1 MTQIRNNCYGA
12 APGVLVW
19 GSSAYIPLMWL
30 WGVFWCFLSFLWS
43 SCFPGGIR
51 WPLYLSLTR
60 DVRCCRVPFNGSNGR
75 DDRDHV
81 IDGPSG
87 MVYKFRSSGRI
98 SGIGWRQKQK
108 VLNSGKL
115 KAELCS
121 LLSKGKTWSTSSL
134 NLLYLHT
141 NRKRK
146 SVRQLNKQ
154 KHPSTLKKTLNKVQE
169 SALHLR
175 ISIIF
180 DSWGWLQSYFYVTLQ
195 INVRTYEDLLPLVCS
210 CMSSPL
216 GLTVKILQSGTPT
229 SL

>member
-1 MTQIRNNCYGA
+1 M
-12 APGVLVW
+12 
-19 GSSAYIPLMWL
+19 
-30 WGVFWCFLSFLWS
+30 FFFLCS
-43 SCFPGGIR
+43 SCFLGGIGC
-51 WPLYLSLTR
+51 PLYLSSTR
-60 DVRCCRVPFNGSNGR
+60 DVRCCRVPFIGSNGR
-75 DDRDHV
+75 DDHDHV

-134 NLLYLHT
+134 NLLYLHKQKEKECKT
-141 NRKRK
+141 ANR
-146 SVRQLNKQ
+146 NKQ
-154 KHPSTLKKTLNKVQE
+154 RRPSTLKKTLNKVQE
-169 SALHLR
+169 SARHLH
-175 ISIIF
+175 ISIIS
-180 DSWGWLQSYFYVTLQ
+180 DSWSGLRSYFYVTLQ
-195 INVRTYEDLLPLVCS
+195 INMRTYEDLLPLVCS